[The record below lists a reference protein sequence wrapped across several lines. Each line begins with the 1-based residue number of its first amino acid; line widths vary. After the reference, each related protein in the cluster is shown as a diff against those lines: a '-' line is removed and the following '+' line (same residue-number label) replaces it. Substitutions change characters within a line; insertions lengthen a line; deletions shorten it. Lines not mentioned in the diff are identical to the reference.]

1 MTRLASPLPVRA
13 AALAALF
20 CVAGPAVAQETTT
33 DPTAEE
39 IAITEPEAA
48 ALATAYLNSGFFG
61 LPLPADFVTINGVVT
76 GAAEAS
82 HLAEVSYAGLA
93 TLPDTVFEVLI
104 FDKSSNA
111 QKEFKD
117 LSDPRMADLT
127 HTAYEDS
134 WIAEGE
140 PSTTIRCWHPRLTL
154 LLTDLDVTC
163 TSFQSGSDYNIQTR
177 LGARAA
183 PSLEEIAALLRQ
195 SHDMMRVAWYTANS
209 L

>member
-1 MTRLASPLPVRA
+1 MAHASSPLPVRA
-13 AALAALF
+13 ATLAALL
-20 CVAGPAVAQETTT
+20 CMAGAGLAQDATT
-33 DPTAEE
+33 DPAPEE

-48 ALATAYLNSGFFG
+48 ALANAYLGSDFFG
-61 LPLPADFVTINGVVT
+61 LPLPLDFVTIVGSVAGSG
-76 GAAEAS
+76 GAP
-82 HLAEVSYAGLA
+82 HLAEVSYAGSA
-93 TLPDTVFEVLI
+93 TVPDTVFEVLI
-104 FDKSSNA
+104 FDKSTTA
-111 QKEFKD
+111 QKGFKE

-140 PSTTIRCWHPRLTL
+140 PSTTIRCWHPRLGL
-154 LLTDLDVTC
+154 LVAELAVTC

-177 LGARAA
+177 LEARTA
-183 PSLEEIAALLRQ
+183 PSFEEVAALLRQ